1 MNQSIQFPDVEQ
13 WNDDLRAVCFPALMG
28 GFQVNCAIFAVSL
41 TSRFGGETP
50 AEWLALFRQH
60 RWDLEEEIEPLIAEG
75 QDDDQ
80 GWFWLS

>member
-28 GFQVNCAIFAVSL
+28 GFQVNCAMSAVSL

>member
-28 GFQVNCAIFAVSL
+28 GFQVNCAISAVSL

-50 AEWLALFRQH
+50 SEWLALFRQH

>member
-28 GFQVNCAIFAVSL
+28 GFQVNCAISAVTL

-80 GWFWLS
+80 GLFWLS

>member
-13 WNDDLRAVCFPALMG
+13 WNDDLSAVCFPALMG
-28 GFQVNCAIFAVSL
+28 GFQVNCAISAVSL

-50 AEWLALFRQH
+50 AEWLTLFRQH